1 MVLQIYA
8 ATKRW
13 LFPPACGPLVRAPV
27 SAQAQTLFNN
37 SIEGLCRAG
46 VA

>member
-1 MVLQIYA
+1 MQLL
-8 ATKRW
+8 KDGS
-13 LFPPACGPLVRAPV
+13 FPHPTTALARVPV
-27 SAQAQTLFNN
+27 SAEAQTLFNN

>member
-1 MVLQIYA
+1 MQLL
-8 ATKRW
+8 KEGS
-13 LFPPACGPLVRAPV
+13 FPEARPRAPARALV